1 MRCFML
7 GQSNV
12 LNLETM
18 VPRGGIDPPTR
29 GFSVLGVPYPPISR
43 HICNLPNCLNFGILR
58 YPTHPHMMVIPC
70 KDLSLIKYP
79 IGCLCGLPANLLNL
93 GEVDVGSIRVLH
105 IT

>member
-1 MRCFML
+1 MA
-7 GQSNV
+7 
-12 LNLETM
+12 
-18 VPRGGIDPPTR
+18 PRGGIEPPTR

-43 HICNLPNCLNFGILR
+43 HVCNLPNYLIFGILR

-70 KDLSLIKYP
+70 KDLS
-79 IGCLCGLPANLLNL
+79 LCGLPANLLNL